1 MIRAFTKKFKIV
13 SRGALLMV
21 LAIVIVVG
29 DPIAMNAAAVTWRSE
44 GDTTNRGDSNYY
56 THNGIIFYDGGKLYC
71 SATGGA
77 VSGGAVGMLQKQT
90 SLSPEW
96 VPIIVNAASKA
107 GADPI
112 AMASLLFWENR
123 GFPKI
128 DQQWGGSDTIGR
140 GPWQIVK
147 GTWPRN
153 AGPYASGVIDP
164 KISTDVAA
172 DLVKSWG
179 GEAGIPIGSIDQ
191 DFGKGSNIPS
201 MATVA
206 KNYNAGRYT
215 WRSPASASYKA
226 DGRTWM
232 QHNSGAWFA
241 QKQTIIDE
249 YIMAMTYAYY
259 LMGTGQPLPAK
270 GELNNDAFVKKAVEN
285 AANIKNFKIG
295 DGANKANPCAGTE
308 VTGGNGDIVATAEG
322 LAWHDR
328 KPSRIGRAHDRK
340 SVARDTYQKIMP
352 QVQGNGTANSVDSR
366 GYTAWSDCGVF
377 VSTVMRHSGA
387 DPKYFARGTTNQRAY
402 VRNNKDKYEVYE
414 NFNNTSQL
422 QPGDVFIVDGHTFLH
437 TGNYKGDDGEN
448 YNGYSA
454 SWGGRVPMAN
464 DTYFSDGN
472 GHYTVARLKKT
483 NPASTPTGGQ

>member
-1 MIRAFTKKFKIV
+1 MIRSLGKKLKIAG
-13 SRGALLMV
+13 RGALIILLAVV
-21 LAIVIVVG
+21 LVVG
-29 DPIAMNAAAVTWRSE
+29 DPIAMDAAAVQFRSE
-44 GDTTNRGDSNYY
+44 GDTENKGDLYYY
-56 THNGIIFYDGGKLYC
+56 THNGVIFWEGGILHC
-71 SATGGA
+71 SADGGA

-90 SLSPEW
+90 SLSKEW
-96 VPIIVNAASKA
+96 VPIIVNAASDA

-128 DQQWGGSDTIGR
+128 DATWGGSDSIGR

-147 GTWPRN
+147 GTWPAS
-153 AGPYASGVIDP
+153 AGPYASGVINP
-164 KISTDVAA
+164 KISTGVAA

-191 DFGKGSNIPS
+191 DFGRGSNIPS

-215 WRSPASASYKA
+215 WRSPAKAGYKQ

-232 QHNSGAWFA
+232 QHNSGAWFG

-285 AANIKNFKIG
+285 ADNIKNFKIG
-295 DGANKANPCAGTE
+295 DGANVANKCEGKE
-308 VTGGNGDIVATAEG
+308 VTSGNGDIVATAQG
-322 LAWHDR
+322 LAWQDKKR
-328 KPSRIGRAHDRK
+328 SRYGDQKSRAK
-340 SVARDTYQKIMP
+340 ASYQSVMP
-352 QVQGNGTANSVDSR
+352 NVQGQSTANSVYE
-366 GYTAWSDCGVF
+366 GMTAWSDCGLF

-387 DPKYFARGTTNQRAY
+387 DPKYFPRGTGSQRAY
-402 VRNNKDKYEVYE
+402 VRKSDKYTVYE
-414 NFNNTSQL
+414 NINNTSQL
-422 QPGDVFIVDGHTFLH
+422 QPGDVFVLDGHTFLH
-437 TGNYKGDDGEN
+437 TGDFKGTDGEK

-454 SWGGRVPMAN
+454 SWGQRVPMAN
-464 DTYFSDGN
+464 NTYFSDDR
-472 GHYTVARLKKT
+472 GHYTVARLKAP
-483 NPASTPTGGQ
+483 NPAPTTAGGQ